1 MEKIL
6 AILTE
11 DVVFGHTLGEY
22 IINSHVL
29 NFKVVSF
36 YHIVD
41 YLQFKDSNRVW
52 ALLADEAIE
61 RSRYETDE
69 EWVILLSE
77 EERNEENVIF
87 KYQSLD
93 ITVKRLGFILR
104 EEDESSTL
112 RNHKL
117 EVRAVLSERGGSGV
131 TTFALMLSGVLGQK
145 RNVLFVSLD
154 PFMTPPPDFETQDGE
169 LGELIYSL
177 RLKKVKWIESAH
189 NSLRHGR
196 DFDYISGVLSFE
208 DINSFGREELR
219 DFLAGLSVDGRYDCV
234 IFDMGRLPPC
244 TSVILEKSERIYL
257 VGEENMHIC
266 NQLEWIYGSEGDTRI
281 TEVKLPLVKQ
291 FQQGMPAYSEF
302 EKSELYDFVSSLVK
316 NEGTFICRVNVDRMG
331 SEEEKLLQVEEEKP
345 TVAEKKNIIARLGVR
360 L

>member
-1 MEKIL
+1 MEKVL

-22 IINSHVL
+22 ILNSHVV
-29 NFKVVSF
+29 NFRVVSF
-36 YHIVD
+36 FDIVD
-41 YLQFKDSNRVW
+41 YLQFKDSNRVHV
-52 ALLADEAIE
+52 LLADESLE

-69 EWVILLSE
+69 ERIILLSE
-77 EERNEENVIF
+77 EDRGEGNVIF

-93 ITVKRLGFILR
+93 ITVKKLGFILR
-104 EEDESSTL
+104 EEGEGSDL

-117 EVRAVLSERGGSGV
+117 VVRAVLSERGGSGV
-131 TTFALMLSGVLGQK
+131 TTFSLMLSGVLGQN

-154 PFMTPPPDFETQDGE
+154 PFMSPPPDFETQDGE

-189 NSLRHGR
+189 TSLRHGR
-196 DFDYISGVLSFE
+196 DFDYIFGVLCFE

-219 DFLAGLSVDGRYDCV
+219 DFLAGLSADGRYDCV

-244 TSVILEKSERIYL
+244 SPVILEKCEKIYL
-257 VGEENMHIC
+257 IGEDNRRLC
-266 NQLEWIYGSEGDTRI
+266 NQLEWIYGSEGDARI
-281 TEVKLPLVKQ
+281 TEVTLPLVKQ

-302 EKSELYDFVSSLVK
+302 ENSELYDFVCTLVK
-316 NEGTFICRVNVDRMG
+316 SEGTSLSDVNTDRIKA
-331 SEEEKLLQVEEEKP
+331 EEKNLLLTEEKP
-345 TVAEKKNIIARLGVR
+345 AIAEKKNIIARLGVR